1 MKMLQHSHIIQQQNI
16 EIQFENFS
24 DGMGIQ
30 NDIKDIFYE
39 KLLPGIENLFDEIT
53 EEKYSISIEKLEI
66 DCGSLNSSYWKEEL
80 VKETLRHLRNELI
93 VHHKKETNDTEINK
107 ANSLSPD
114 SFHSFLF
121 FLEKGFLPWNSRID
135 SMKELEESITETSGD
150 SKRFH
155 EKLKALFKTKTFT
168 IDRLLYNFSDDFFFK
183 LFNEQLAENKKESLE
198 KINRFL
204 DNEKLTSHK
213 KHIAHSLLLKIFGDE
228 HADPDKQFYAT
239 LQSAIENAEKEKPIK
254 KVDAAATNKET
265 DSIYIQNAGLII
277 LHPFLSELF
286 TRLELLIDKCW
297 KDISSQHIAVQV
309 LEFLVSG
316 NEEFPE
322 FNLPLN
328 KILCGLDIS
337 QVLQPVEELHPL
349 IKSECEGL
357 LAEVIRH
364 WSILK
369 NTSVEGLRETF
380 LQRNGKMTQVD
391 NGWLLNVEQKGVDV
405 LLNSLPWGIGVIKLP
420 WTDDTFFVEWT

>member
-24 DGMGIQ
+24 DGIGIQ

-66 DCGSLNSSYWKEEL
+66 DCGSLSSSYWKEEL
-80 VKETLRHLRNELI
+80 VEETLRHLRQELI
-93 VHHKKETNDTEINK
+93 VHYKKEIKADEINEDDP
-107 ANSLSPD
+107 ASTD

-121 FLEKGFLPWNSRID
+121 FLEKGYLPWNSRIN
-135 SMKELEESITETSGD
+135 SMKELEESIAEKSDG

-168 IDRLLYNFSDDFFFK
+168 IDRLLYNFSDNFFFK
-183 LFNEQLAENKKESLE
+183 LLEQLAENKKESLE
-198 KINRFL
+198 KINQVL
-204 DNEKLTSHK
+204 DNEKLTGHK
-213 KHIAHSLLLKIFGDE
+213 NHFAHSLLLKIFGDE
-228 HADPDKQFYAT
+228 HADPGKQFYAS
-239 LQSAIENAEKEKPIK
+239 LQSAIENEEKEKPIK
-254 KVDAAATNKET
+254 KIAKATTKNKET

-286 TRLELLIDKCW
+286 TRLELLVDKHW
-297 KDISSQHIAVQV
+297 KDISSQHTAVQV

-316 NEEFPE
+316 KEEFPE

-337 QVLQPVEELHPL
+337 EVLEPVEEWPTL
-349 IKSECEGL
+349 IKSECEDL

-364 WSILK
+364 WRILK

-380 LQRNGKMTQVD
+380 LQRNGKLTRAD

-420 WTDDTFFVEWT
+420 WTDDTFFVEWI